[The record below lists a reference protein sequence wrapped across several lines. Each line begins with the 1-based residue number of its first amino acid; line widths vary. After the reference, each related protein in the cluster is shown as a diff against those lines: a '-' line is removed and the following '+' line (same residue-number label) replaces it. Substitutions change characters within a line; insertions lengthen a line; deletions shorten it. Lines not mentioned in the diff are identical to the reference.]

1 MNTEKLEY
9 VKEMLKMYDIYV
21 DSNKY
26 IIDYSYEPQ
35 GAIYKKSNGKNSK
48 NFNIYIKVADQEE
61 ALVLYKEYLVLIKP
75 AIVRKR
81 K

>member
-9 VKEMLKMYDIYV
+9 IKEKLKEYDIDV

-35 GAIYKKSNGKNSK
+35 GAIYKNSNGKNSK
-48 NFNIYIKVADQEE
+48 NFNIYIKVVDQEE
-61 ALVLYKEYLVLIKP
+61 ALALYKEYLNLIKP